1 MSEFIIV
8 FCTTNDFQNAKQIA
22 KQIVNEKLC
31 ACVNILPSVSS
42 VYSWENNVQEDD
54 EILMIIKTKKTL
66 FDTLCSRIKELHPY
80 EVPEII
86 STEIIQ
92 GSKSYLDWISNNT
105 L

>member
-1 MSEFIIV
+1 MSEFIII